1 MIISDVGLK
10 KLVAQGYLPDG
21 LTIGPSSV
29 DLTLSDSFGWPKP
42 QQEEIILGEP
52 VPHEQVTTDRFVLQP
67 QRFVLASTAEILR
80 VPENMAAYV
89 EGRSSIGRLGLQ
101 VQNAGFIDAGFH
113 GQITLE
119 LANQSPFP
127 IVLKKG
133 TRICQI
139 VFVQMSEPALKPY
152 AGKYGGQIGATPS
165 RLEADP
171 EFQEN

>member
-1 MIISDVGLK
+1 MIISDLGLK
-10 KLVAQGYLPDG
+10 KLVEQGYLPDG

-42 QQEEIILGEP
+42 EKAEIILGEP

-67 QRFVLASTAEILR
+67 HHFVLASTAEILR
-80 VPENMAAYV
+80 VPEDMAAYV

-127 IVLKKG
+127 IVLQKG

-139 VFVQMSEPALKPY
+139 VFVQMSEAAQKPY
-152 AGKYGGQIGATPS
+152 SGKYGGQVGATPS
-165 RLEADP
+165 RLDVDP
-171 EFQEN
+171 EFRKN